1 MQFPDTTSFPQQY
14 CYPNLLTMQNQNNNA
29 AMISFAPYPI
39 PGALYNGQPV
49 VTSDVLQNVFKLMGT
64 DFSMPEY
71 PIKVSTC
78 EATNDGCIGNEP
90 ESMGRT
96 NLIVN
101 YLPLELSQEGLRR
114 MFSPFGA
121 IVSCRI
127 IREHCGW
134 DGDRRVLG
142 GSLGYGFV
150 NFAFSSD
157 AQRAVCVLNG
167 TKLLGKTL
175 KVSFARPS
183 SDVIKNANLYVK
195 NLPRTITS
203 QQLEQIFSPFG
214 NIVTT
219 RIILDRLSGLPTGIG
234 FVRFD
239 TRMEAERAIT
249 SLNDTQPIGFDQ
261 PIIVKIA
268 MAGRPRL
275 PLSPERLPDGDHALK
290 PGPDEANIGRSRI
303 NRFVER
309 ARSEPFIEHVTDSE
323 QHSCNLQFSHPT
335 GSWRKT
341 PVGASEELIQ
351 GTMNPGHRGCSS
363 LGMRTNTSGKYVI
376 RVKHLPRGLN
386 NVVVKSMFQVYGDV
400 EHVEMHRD
408 QAYVTMVDLV
418 SALQAISTV
427 NGHRVDGKRL
437 TAHFC

>member
-49 VTSDVLQNVFKLMGT
+49 VASDVLQNVFKLMGT

-71 PIKVSTC
+71 PINVSTC

-90 ESMGRT
+90 EYKGRT

-157 AQRAVCVLNG
+157 AQRAVLVLNG

-219 RIILDRLSGLPTGIG
+219 RIILDRLS
-234 FVRFD
+234 
-239 TRMEAERAIT
+239 
-249 SLNDTQPIGFDQ
+249 
-261 PIIVKIA
+261 
-268 MAGRPRL
+268 
-275 PLSPERLPDGDHALK
+275 
-290 PGPDEANIGRSRI
+290 
-303 NRFVER
+303 
-309 ARSEPFIEHVTDSE
+309 
-323 QHSCNLQFSHPT
+323 
-335 GSWRKT
+335 
-341 PVGASEELIQ
+341 
-351 GTMNPGHRGCSS
+351 
-363 LGMRTNTSGKYVI
+363 
-376 RVKHLPRGLN
+376 
-386 NVVVKSMFQVYGDV
+386 
-400 EHVEMHRD
+400 
-408 QAYVTMVDLV
+408 
-418 SALQAISTV
+418 
-427 NGHRVDGKRL
+427 
-437 TAHFC
+437 